1 MTDIAK
7 ARQDVED
14 ASKALESAKSK
25 HAKVEEELCDEKRIE
40 ALKKLSISSMCKMIR
55 KVEDFGQTTLDQ
67 SLWDAWKEVFQS
79 DRKEE
84 ARTVFDGM
92 MATINKEVSKN
103 TENDKG
109 GNENTGEITGEI
121 TGENTRDDTDI
132 KDDKEETEKQTD
144 KKKKRDDDE
153 RDGEDNKKTKT

>member
-25 HAKVEEELCDEKRIE
+25 MQVLHAKVEEELCDEKRIE

-92 MATINKEVSKN
+92 MATINKEVRKN

-109 GNENTGEITGEI
+109 G
-121 TGENTRDDTDI
+121 TRERTR
-132 KDDKEETEKQTD
+132 ERSLARTRETT
-144 KKKKRDDDE
+144 RIL
-153 RDGEDNKKTKT
+153 RATRGNR